1 LPIHAENL
9 FLVLM
14 LFWID
19 CSFCWSQSIPDYDK
33 TVAQARVLMDN
44 GKLAEAYLA
53 ASAAITIDDK
63 RW

>member
-1 LPIHAENL
+1 
-9 FLVLM
+9 M